1 MNRLAFDS
9 SKENID
15 EWKEVYFC
23 EATIDSFETI
33 IDKTH
38 MYLEIINNYKT
49 KMKGGGKA
57 KRLKSKKS
65 LC

>member
-9 SKENID
+9 SKEKID

-23 EATIDSFETI
+23 ETIIDSFETL
-33 IDKTH
+33 IDRTH
-38 MYLEIINNYKT
+38 MYLEIINNH
-49 KMKGGGKA
+49 KMKMIGGGKA